1 MPKPPR
7 GSLTSTTPPTLGD
20 TKGVPISAV
29 STVSKPPSTSP
40 ATSDSIAPTSVST
53 TVQVILTKYV
63 IHEEDDGV
71 GGMGVDL
78 YMGFLASGVDAESG
92 TTPVSGGMT
101 KNNGGD
107 PRNAHNVTQ
116 SLFTLELARGE
127 GVCGVARLHLI
138 ESDETTSQVKQAF
151 AAAQIPKFGDI
162 PPAQLTGADV
172 PLLYLGPIG
181 AIIKL
186 LGGANTDDDYGHWNL
201 SFSRRN
207 GAIHCQIQGG
217 DSRCHATPST
227 LEISDHGVAS
237 LSLSYIDG
245 DNDLECV
252 LELTRPLDQAAY
264 VQELMRKQQEAEK
277 RG

>member
-1 MPKPPR
+1 M
-7 GSLTSTTPPTLGD
+7 
-20 TKGVPISAV
+20 AV
-29 STVSKPPSTSP
+29 IL
-40 ATSDSIAPTSVST
+40 ATSMTFSEFVCARTCRRRRSV
-53 TVQVILTKYV
+53 
-63 IHEEDDGV
+63 
-71 GGMGVDL
+71 
-78 YMGFLASGVDAESG
+78 
-92 TTPVSGGMT
+92 
-101 KNNGGD
+101 
-107 PRNAHNVTQ
+107 R
-116 SLFTLELARGE
+116 
-127 GVCGVARLHLI
+127 CGALHLI

-162 PPAQLTGADV
+162 APAQLTGADV

-201 SFSRRN
+201 TFSRRN

-217 DSRCHATPST
+217 DSHCHATPST
-227 LEISDHGVAS
+227 LEISDHGVGS

-245 DNDLECV
+245 DNDIECV
-252 LELTRPLDQAAY
+252 LELTRPRDQAAY

>member
-29 STVSKPPSTSP
+29 STVTIPASTSP
-40 ATSDSIAPTSVST
+40 VTSDSVAPTSVST
-53 TVQVILTKYV
+53 TVQVTLAKYV
-63 IHEEDDGV
+63 VHEEDDGV
-71 GGMGVDL
+71 GGSGVDL
-78 YMGFLASGVDAESG
+78 YMGFLASGVEAESG
-92 TTPVSGGMT
+92 STPASGGMT
-101 KNNGGD
+101 KNNGGE
-107 PRNAHNVTQ
+107 PRNVHDVTQ
-116 SLFTLELARGE
+116 SLFALQLASGE
-127 GVCGVARLHLI
+127 GTCGVARLHLI
-138 ESDETTSQVKQAF
+138 ESDETTLQVKQAF
-151 AAAQIPKFGDI
+151 AAAQIPRFGDI

-201 SFSRRN
+201 TFSRRN

-217 DSRCHATPST
+217 DSHCHATPSS

-237 LSLSYIDG
+237 LSLSYIDD
-245 DNDLECV
+245 DNDIECV
-252 LELTRPLDQAAY
+252 LELRRPLDEAAY
-264 VQELMRKQQEAEK
+264 LQEVMREEQEANK